1 MVIIKKQPTDAKK
14 TKFSAKAQLLWT
26 SPSVISAMVSF
37 DKHHSRRKHQSVNFI
52 FMYWRSN
59 RSGFVLLKV
68 LMSPVS
74 VGSSFLVVCLVSYP
88 AAAAAAAGPDQGRS
102 SLCHDRQTD
111 LQREIKRAKEGE
123 RNFCS
128 FLLAVIII
136 QTDFSPPKKI
146 LYDNDLGSDIVVL
159 QKHK

>member
-1 MVIIKKQPTDAKK
+1 MLKKQNSVQKHS
-14 TKFSAKAQLLWT
+14 FFELLPVLFLQW
-26 SPSVISAMVSF
+26 SVLINITAEGNT
-37 DKHHSRRKHQSVNFI
+37 RVNFI

-111 LQREIKRAKEGE
+111 LQWEIKRAKEGE